1 MYARR
6 SSVSCYELEIMDRY
20 SVLSYLDDN
29 LYLSTYVGTCTNI
42 YNQYHLS
49 VLLPVT
55 HPDLAGEGTSE
66 EMFGI
71 DDPWIWSSYFV
82 GIAGVLFCVI
92 YGWLNRNEGE
102 ERW

>member
-1 MYARR
+1 M
-6 SSVSCYELEIMDRY
+6 
-20 SVLSYLDDN
+20 
-29 LYLSTYVGTCTNI
+29 YLSTSVYTCTNI
-42 YNQYHLS
+42 YNQDYVA
-49 VLLPVT
+49 VLLLVT
-55 HPDLAGEGTSE
+55 RSDAAGEGTSE

-82 GIAGVLFCVI
+82 GIAGVLFCII